1 MNWVGEVAEV
11 HYYVL
16 MKDELR
22 LKQVYINLN
31 EFRSDINTFGTNC
44 YINMRLTTKAL
55 TKQKGPKC
63 FLGCSK
69 NTCIFAVDS
78 NNKENRC
85 FGASQQ
91 TFGSSAYF
99 FRALG

>member
-16 MKDELR
+16 MKDE
-22 LKQVYINLN
+22 QVYINLN
-31 EFRSDINTFGTNC
+31 EFRSDINSFGTNC

-69 NTCIFAVDS
+69 NTCIFFKNATFSATIESLPKPADEAVIL
-78 NNKENRC
+78 R
-85 FGASQQ
+85 
-91 TFGSSAYF
+91 
-99 FRALG
+99 